1 MPVLLAG
8 AWQDEQ
14 TGGHFADMLQNFTG
28 TDHFYATLTNGL
40 HTESIG
46 AGSFPRLAEF
56 LDLYV
61 ARRVPSLDS
70 ARAIAPV
77 LAESIFGTNQIT
89 LPPDRFTGMT
99 YDEALAAFENDPP
112 IEVLFEEGAADGAV
126 PGTPEPR
133 FTGGFASWPPPGV
146 TPHSWYLGADGT
158 MGDVEPT
165 AATGTVSYTADPS
178 AVPDTFFAASTGQSV
193 WAYDVQWDWEQ
204 NPPGTAASFVS
215 APFDADTILTGSGA
229 VDLWI
234 RTDAPDTDLEV
245 TLSEIRPDGQELYI
259 QSGWL
264 RASQRALAR
273 DATRLRPVHTHAE
286 ADAAP
291 LPAGEWA
298 RVNVEVFPFAHP
310 MRAGSMLR
318 LTVDA
323 PGGNRA
329 EWAFDSVSH
338 GEQVDIAV
346 DAEHPSSLVLGT
358 IDPAAAGIAIPPT
371 YPTCTLRGEPCR
383 PSS

>member
-1 MPVLLAG
+1 M
-8 AWQDEQ
+8 
-14 TGGHFADMLQNFTG
+14 
-28 TDHFYATLTNGL
+28 
-40 HTESIG
+40 
-46 AGSFPRLAEF
+46 
-56 LDLYV
+56 
-61 ARRVPSLDS
+61 
-70 ARAIAPV
+70 
-77 LAESIFGTNQIT
+77 
-89 LPPDRFTGMT
+89 
-99 YDEALAAFENDPP
+99 
-112 IEVLFEEGAADGAV
+112 
-126 PGTPEPR
+126 
-133 FTGGFASWPPPGV
+133 
-146 TPHSWYLGADGT
+146 
-158 MGDVEPT
+158 
-165 AATGTVSYTADPS
+165 
-178 AVPDTFFAASTGQSV
+178 PDTFFAAGTGQSV

-229 VDLWI
+229 VNLWI

-264 RASQRALAR
+264 RASQRALAH

-298 RVNVEVFPFAHP
+298 PVNVEVFPFAHP

-358 IDPAAAGIAIPPT
+358 IDPAAAGIDIPPT

-383 PSS
+383 PAAHDLTQCCGVSIRSAPVSRHVAVGGSGGR

>member
-1 MPVLLAG
+1 M
-8 AWQDEQ
+8 
-14 TGGHFADMLQNFTG
+14 
-28 TDHFYATLTNGL
+28 
-40 HTESIG
+40 
-46 AGSFPRLAEF
+46 
-56 LDLYV
+56 
-61 ARRVPSLDS
+61 PSLDS

-77 LAESIFGTNQIT
+77 LAESIFGTDQIT

-99 YDEALAAFENDPP
+99 YDEALAAFEGDPP
-112 IEVLFEEGAADGAV
+112 IRCSSRRAPPTGRCRAR
-126 PGTPEPR
+126 PSPR
-133 FTGGFASWPPPGV
+133 FTGGFASWPPPEV
-146 TPHSWYLGADGT
+146 DAAHAGT
-158 MGDVEPT
+158 SAPT
-165 AATGTVSYTADPS
+165 ARWATSTDRSNGGRSSYTADPS

-193 WAYDVQWDWEQ
+193 WAYDVQWDWQQ

-234 RTDAPDTDLEV
+234 RTDAADTDLEV

-264 RASQRALAR
+264 RASQRALAD
-273 DATRLRPVHTHAE
+273 DATELRPVHTHPE

-329 EWAFDSVSH
+329 EWAFDTCRD
-338 GEQVDIAV
+338 GEQVDIAI

-358 IDPAAAGIAIPPT
+358 IDPAAAGIAIPDA

-383 PSS
+383 PAHA